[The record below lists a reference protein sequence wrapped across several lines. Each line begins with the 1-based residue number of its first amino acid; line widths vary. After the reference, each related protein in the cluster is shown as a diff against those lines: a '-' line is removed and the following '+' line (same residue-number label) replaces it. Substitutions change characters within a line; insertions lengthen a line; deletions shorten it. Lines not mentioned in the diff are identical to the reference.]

1 MIQVSNLKF
10 RYTKD
15 TDLAIK
21 GITFNVGE
29 GKIFGLLG
37 PSGSGKSTTQKIL
50 YKLLTGYEG
59 SVKIKNK
66 EVSDWGKDLY
76 NQIGVGFEL
85 PNHYLK
91 LTAIENLQFFQSFYS
106 KSHDPMELLKM
117 VGLEKDADKKV
128 GEFSKGMKMRLNFV
142 RSFAHDPEVLFLDEP
157 TSGLDPTNSRIIKD
171 IISDLKR
178 QGKTIL
184 MTTHHME
191 DAEELCD
198 QVAFLSDGV
207 IKTLDTPQN
216 LKLEHGK
223 NTIDVLVHGNSEPKT
238 FDLKTLK
245 DDKEFLELVKSGEI
259 KTIHS
264 KEANLNDIFI
274 KVTGQKLKV

>member
-1 MIQVSNLKF
+1 MIHVNDLKF
-10 RYTKD
+10 CYTPEG
-15 TDLAIK
+15 TETIK
-21 GITFNVGE
+21 GISFTI
-29 GKIFGLLG
+29 GKGQIFGLLG

-50 YKLLTGYEG
+50 YKLLSGYEG
-59 SVKIKNK
+59 SAKIKNK
-66 EVSDWGKDLY
+66 EVSEWGKELY
-76 NQIGVGFEL
+76 EQIGVGFEL

-91 LTAIENLQFFQSFYS
+91 LSAIENLKFFQSFYG
-106 KSHDPMELLKM
+106 KNHDPMELLKM

-128 GEFSKGMKMRLNFV
+128 SEFSKGMKMRLNFV
-142 RSFAHDPEVLFLDEP
+142 RAFAHDPEVLFLDEP

-171 IISDLKR
+171 IILNLKMK
-178 QGKTIL
+178 GKTIL
-184 MTTHHME
+184 ITTHHME

-198 QVAFLSDGV
+198 QVAFLSDGE
-207 IKTLDTPQN
+207 IKTLDSPQN

-223 NTIDVLVHGNSEPKT
+223 NTVEVLTQANAEPVT

-245 DDKEFLELVKSGEI
+245 DNSEFLDLIKTGEI

-274 KVTGQKLKV
+274 EVTGQKLK

>member
-1 MIQVSNLKF
+1 MIQVNNLKF

-15 TDLAIK
+15 TPLAIK
-21 GITFNVGE
+21 GISFTIGE

-50 YKLLTGYEG
+50 YKLLTAYEG

-66 EVSDWGKDLY
+66 EVSDWGKELY

-91 LTAIENLQFFQSFYS
+91 LTALENLQFFQSFYS
-106 KSHDPMELLKM
+106 KNHDPMKLLKM
-117 VGLEKDADKKV
+117 VGLDMDADKKV

-142 RSFAHDPEVLFLDEP
+142 RSFSHDPEVLFLDEP
-157 TSGLDPTNSRIIKD
+157 TSGLDPTNSRLIKD
-171 IISDLKR
+171 IISDLKSE
-178 QGKTIL
+178 GKTIL

-198 QVAFLSDGV
+198 QVAFLSDGI
-207 IKTLDTPQN
+207 IKTLNSPQN

-223 NTIDVLVHGNSEPKT
+223 STIEVLVHGNSEPKT

-245 DDKEFLELVKSGEI
+245 NDEHFIDLVQSGEI